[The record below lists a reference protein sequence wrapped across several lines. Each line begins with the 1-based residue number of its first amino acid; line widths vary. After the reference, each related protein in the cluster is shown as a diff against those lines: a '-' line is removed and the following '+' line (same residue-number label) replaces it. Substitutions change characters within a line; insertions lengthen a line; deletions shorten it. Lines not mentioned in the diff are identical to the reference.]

1 MRELE
6 LIAALHEILTPGPPG
21 GRIVRWLGDD
31 AAVVRAGRYAVTSVD
46 TMVQD
51 VHFRVGALSHAE
63 IGGRALAA
71 ALSDLAAMGAHPG
84 EVYVSLALAPGT
96 APDQARQLIGGL
108 AAGAERHGV
117 VIAGG
122 DVTGAPVLVVS
133 VTVVGWAGDPGELVG
148 RSGARPG
155 DLVAVTGPLGGAA
168 AGLAVLEGQ
177 IPAPALDRA
186 TASVLRRAYVAPE
199 PRLELGRRLA
209 GGGATAMIDVSD
221 GLATDAA
228 HLARASQV
236 AIDIE
241 TARIPIAPGVTEV
254 AAQLDRPPLELA
266 LTGGEDF
273 ELCVCLAPGVIP
285 AGLTVIGTVTPGAG
299 ELRLDGAPA
308 ALAGY
313 EHSL

>member
-31 AAVVRAGRYAVTSVD
+31 AAVVRAGRYAITSVD

-51 VHFRVGALSHAE
+51 VHFRVGALTHGE

-71 ALSDLAAMGAHPG
+71 ALSDLAAMAARPG
-84 EVYVSLALAPGT
+84 EVYLSLALAPGT
-96 APDQARQLIGGL
+96 DGDQARELVSAI

-117 VIAGG
+117 VVAGG
-122 DVTGAPVLVVS
+122 DVTAAPVLIVS
-133 VTVVGWAGDPGELVG
+133 VTVVGWADDPGELVG
-148 RSGARPG
+148 RDGARPG
-155 DLVAVTGPLGGAA
+155 DLVAVTGPLGAAA
-168 AGLAVLEGQ
+168 AGLAVLEGR
-177 IPAPALDRA
+177 APARALDTA
-186 TASVLRRAYVAPE
+186 TAAALRRAYVAPE

-209 GGGATAMIDVSD
+209 GDGATAMIDVSD

-228 HLARASQV
+228 HLARASSV
-236 AIDIE
+236 AIDVE
-241 TARIPIAPGVTEV
+241 AARIPIAPGVAEV
-254 AAQLDRPPLELA
+254 AAELGRAPLELA

-273 ELCVCLAPGVIP
+273 ELCVCLAQGASLDGV
-285 AGLTVIGTVTPGAG
+285 TVIGTVTPGAG

-308 ALAGY
+308 GLAGY

>member
-6 LIAALHEILTPGPPG
+6 LIAALHEILSPGPPG

-31 AAVVRAGRYAVTSVD
+31 AAVVRAGRYAVTSLD

-51 VHFRVGALSHAE
+51 VHFRVGALTHAE

-71 ALSDLAAMGAHPG
+71 ALSDLAAMGARPG
-84 EVYVSLALAPGT
+84 EVYLSLALAPGT
-96 APDQARQLIGGL
+96 EPDQARDLVGAI

-117 VIAGG
+117 VVAGG

-133 VTVVGWAGDPGELVG
+133 VTVVGWADDPGELVS
-148 RSGARPG
+148 RTGARPG
-155 DLVAVTGPLGGAA
+155 DRVAVTGSLGGAA
-168 AGLAVLEGQ
+168 AGLAVLEGR

-186 TASVLRRAYVAPE
+186 TAAALRRAYVAPE

-209 GGGATAMIDVSD
+209 GAGATAMIDLSD

-228 HLARASQV
+228 HLARASKV
-236 AIDIE
+236 DVDID
-241 TARIPIAPGVTEV
+241 TARIPIAAGVTEV
-254 AAQLDRPPLELA
+254 AGQLGRAPLELA

-273 ELCVCLAPGVIP
+273 ELCVCLAPGATPNGV
-285 AGLTVIGTVTPGAG
+285 TVIGTVTPGAG

-308 ALAGY
+308 GLAGY